1 MSLVGPRP
9 VLPWEAQIWPLTY
22 PAYSR
27 RFEVK
32 PGITGLWQVSGRG
45 KLSVDESI
53 NLEAQYVRLRSFAL
67 DLVILARTL
76 PTLLRGGAA

>member
-1 MSLVGPRP
+1 M
-9 VLPWEAQIWPLTY
+9 
-22 PAYSR
+22 
-27 RFEVK
+27 
-32 PGITGLWQVSGRG
+32 SGRG